1 MRKLFVKT
9 ENYKRF
15 TSAVSAVEQRGAA
28 EAGMLLVHG
37 EPGFG
42 KTQVVSRWAAEVG
55 AAHLRAN
62 VDWTPRYFL
71 VELHKA
77 LGIEAAGRAEEM
89 FRSAL
94 KVITAASLP
103 LVIDEAEFT
112 LHNKAQVLEKVR
124 DFSDR
129 AEVTVVLVGMERIQ
143 SSIARHKQISGRIAQ
158 VVEFKPASLAD
169 VAQACELLSEVA
181 IAPDLVNEV
190 HRLSGGRMREVLN
203 IIAAIERVAKLNGH
217 ETVGVEHVRDVP
229 LSHDWR
235 SRTPL
240 VVAAKGAAAR
250 GKGR

>member
-37 EPGFG
+37 EPGYG

-55 AAHLRAN
+55 AVHLRAN

-77 LGIEAAGRAEEM
+77 LGIEATGRAEEM

-94 KVITAASLP
+94 KVITASSLP

-203 IIAAIERVAKLNGH
+203 IIASIERVAKLNGH
-217 ETVGVEHVRDVP
+217 EAMGVEHVRDVP

-235 SRTPL
+235 SRMPL
-240 VVAAKGAAAR
+240 VVSAKGAAAR

>member
-15 TSAVSAVEQRGAA
+15 TSAVNAVEQRGAA

-55 AAHLRAN
+55 AVHLRAN

-71 VELHKA
+71 MELHKA
-77 LGIEAAGRAEEM
+77 LGIEAQGRAEEM
-89 FRSAL
+89 FQSAL
-94 KVITAASLP
+94 KVITASNLP

-129 AEVTVVLVGMERIQ
+129 AEVTVILVGMERIQ
-143 SSIARHKQISGRIAQ
+143 SSIAKHKQISGRIAQ
-158 VVEFKPASLAD
+158 VVEFKAASLAD
-169 VAQACELLSEVA
+169 VAQSCEMLSEVA
-181 IAPDLVNEV
+181 IAPDLVSEV

-203 IIAAIERVAKLNGH
+203 IIAAVERVATLNGY
-217 ETVGVEHVRDVP
+217 ERVGLEHVQGVP

-235 SRTPL
+235 TRTPL
-240 VVAAKGAAAR
+240 TAKAKPGKAKGE
-250 GKGR
+250 GR